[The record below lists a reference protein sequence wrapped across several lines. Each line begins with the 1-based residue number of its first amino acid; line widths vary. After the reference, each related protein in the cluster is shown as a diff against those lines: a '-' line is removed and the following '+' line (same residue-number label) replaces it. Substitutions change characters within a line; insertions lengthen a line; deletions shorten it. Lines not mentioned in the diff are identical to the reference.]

1 MSQHSD
7 SSPPALHAGES
18 SSGEIKEKPARQAAG
33 EKPCQDQARVDP
45 QNAFHRDRSD
55 GDDDDDDLA
64 VRSLADSDVEKNKN
78 ELIDDGLTAPLQP
91 TNSELIR
98 LQSNAE
104 RYQRFSRPH
113 KAFMVAMVAFST
125 MQVPFTTT
133 SFLPCVPEIAATF
146 GCTQE
151 LLTGT
156 NGIASAFMMLSP
168 LLFGPLTEFYG
179 RKPLMITC
187 ALFFS
192 VGSLVTALSPSL
204 AVFVV
209 FRCVNCL
216 GGTSFFSMGASIVSD
231 LYAPTERATAMS
243 WVLSGSQIGPAI
255 GPVIGGLMVS
265 YTSSWRNLFW
275 LQFAMAALLVP
286 LYFIF
291 LPETAFSTKHQE
303 VLAQPENQGKKFIP
317 HYPNPLQVIL
327 LFRFPNVMLAG
338 LMSAGLLF
346 NMYILLT
353 PIRQVMDPRFHLTTP
368 VYGALFYLPPAA
380 GYLVGTF
387 IGGRW
392 ADGTVKKWVKK
403 RGRRMPEDRL
413 RSTIIPFGLIVPGS
427 SIVYGW
433 CLEEEKG
440 GMAVPIVCMFLC
452 GIAQTVSYA
461 SINTYCVD
469 SMPRYGS
476 DTISGNYAI
485 RYLAQAVATSTALI
499 MINSIGVGGACT
511 ISAGILWAAFVGS
524 IFLIQYG
531 ERMRKWMDGKDE
543 ARRAKKSKKKE
554 ARNQDTS

>member
-1 MSQHSD
+1 MHEHSNT
-7 SSPPALHAGES
+7 SPPVVDAENTVRGETTEKYSGQTAGQDLSREQTRAT
-18 SSGEIKEKPARQAAG
+18 PAHG
-33 EKPCQDQARVDP
+33 PSEDED
-45 QNAFHRDRSD
+45 D
-55 GDDDDDDLA
+55 GLDNEQLA
-64 VRSLADSDVEKNKN
+64 VRSLADSDIEKK
-78 ELIDDGLTAPLQP
+78 EEGLADDGLTAPLEL
-91 TNSELIR
+91 TNSALIR
-98 LQSNAE
+98 LQSNVE

-113 KAFMVAMVAFST
+113 KAFMVAIVAFST

-151 LLTGT
+151 LITGT

-168 LLFGPLTEFYG
+168 LVFGPLTEFYG

-187 ALFFS
+187 ALFFAI
-192 VGSLVTALSPSL
+192 GSLVTALSPNL

-243 WVLSGSQIGPAI
+243 WVLSGSQIGPAL
-255 GPVIGGLMVS
+255 GPVIGGIMVS

-275 LQFAMAALLVP
+275 LQFAMAAVLVP
-286 LYFIF
+286 LYLVF
-291 LPETAFSTKHQE
+291 LPETAFSTKHKE
-303 VLAQPENQGKKFIP
+303 LLAKPENQGKKFIA
-317 HYPNPLQVIL
+317 HYPNPVRVIL
-327 LFRFPNVMLAG
+327 LFRYPNVLLAG

-368 VYGALFYLPPAA
+368 VYGSLFYLPPAA

-392 ADGTVKKWVKK
+392 ADTTVKKWTKK

-413 RSTIIPFGLIVPGS
+413 RSTVIPFGFIIPGTTM
-427 SIVYGW
+427 VYGW

-440 GMAVPIVCMFLC
+440 GMAVPIICMFLC
-452 GIAQTVSYA
+452 GIAQTVSFA

-499 MINSIGVGGACT
+499 MINSIGVGGGCSIA
-511 ISAGILWAAFVGS
+511 AGILWAAFVGS
-524 IFLIQYG
+524 LFLIRYG
-531 ERMRKWMDGKDE
+531 EQMRIWMDKKDKI
-543 ARRAKKSKKKE
+543 RSAKKAE
-554 ARNQDTS
+554 AQEAKRQNAS